1 MVIATKKSVIGVAKK
16 TKKGYEC
23 NFVTNCHTLIPA
35 KFSTL
40 LSRLLP
46 NTTIEQQSLLRCLIC
61 EMIKIQMH
69 RAMLIIGKQKG
80 HENLPML
87 VYQGPGKNGTV
98 G

>member
-1 MVIATKKSVIGVAKK
+1 MPHEI
-16 TKKGYEC
+16 
-23 NFVTNCHTLIPA
+23 
-35 KFSTL
+35 
-40 LSRLLP
+40 
-46 NTTIEQQSLLRCLIC
+46 
-61 EMIKIQMH
+61 IKIQMH